1 MKNNNLIILLT
12 QLNSGQ
18 ERITHLINTSST
30 LCFTITGK
38 CENLNLW
45 SVDGVVWPVVKVVAG
60 PGAASLG
67 ESLHLVDMLAVLLII
82 PSITLGMDVTVK
94 VLRQA
99 GLFLVHQ
106 AGEVV
111 GGRTGTILWQW
122 HDVMASV
129 SACLAQIPL
138 IILTTRVVTLARVL

>member
-1 MKNNNLIILLT
+1 MIILLT
-12 QLNSGQ
+12 QLNSCQ
-18 ERITHLINTSST
+18 DRITHLINTSST

-45 SVDGVVWPVVKVVAG
+45 SVDGVVWPIVKMEAS

-82 PSITLGMDVTVK
+82 PSITLGMDITVK
-94 VLRQA
+94 ICRKA
-99 GLFLVHQ
+99 RLFLVNQ

-111 GGRTGTILWQW
+111 GGGTRAILW
-122 HDVMASV
+122 
-129 SACLAQIPL
+129 
-138 IILTTRVVTLARVL
+138 

>member
-82 PSITLGMDVTVK
+82 PSITLGMEIAPK
-94 VLRQA
+94 VFRNA
-99 GLFLVHQ
+99 ELFLVHQ

-111 GGRTGTILWQW
+111 GGGTGTILWQW

-129 SACLAQIPL
+129 SACLAF
-138 IILTTRVVTLARVL
+138 LTIRVVTLARVL